1 MDSAREEVLQF
12 YRSHGAEVLSQSEDQ
27 DSTDLGKCLAYLERR
42 LGERQLRRLTV
53 VVLGAPLPPRFPA
66 LRQHTHAEMRSC
78 KLVPLFPSSISG
90 D

>member
-12 YRSHGAEVLSQSEDQ
+12 YRSHGAEVVSQGEDQ

-53 VVLGAPLPPRFPA
+53 VVLGAPLQPWP
-66 LRQHTHAEMRSC
+66 LTSSQHTPARMRSR
-78 KLVPLFPSSISG
+78 KFASPLPS
-90 D
+90 